1 MCFVCFLVIFSG
13 LMASFKL
20 RIGSRIGVVSD
31 THGLLRPEVEESLR
45 GVPVILHAGD
55 VGHVDV
61 LRGLNAIAPT
71 VAVRGNVDRGDFGA
85 TLPMN
90 EPVEIGKRLIYLYHI
105 LEDLDIDPPAANV
118 DLVITGHSHQPG
130 LDQKN
135 GVTYLNP
142 GSCGP
147 RRFSL
152 PVALAFLTVTRDGF
166 DIEQVELDV

>member
-1 MCFVCFLVIFSG
+1 
-13 LMASFKL
+13 MASFRLK
-20 RIGSRIGVVSD
+20 IGTRIGVISD
-31 THGLLRPEVEESLR
+31 THGLLRPEVGEALR

-90 EPVEIGKRLIYLYHI
+90 ESVEIGKRSIYLYHI
-105 LEDLDIDPPAANV
+105 LEDLDVDPVASEF
-118 DLVITGHSHQPG
+118 DLVISGHSHQPAIEE
-130 LDQKN
+130 KE

-147 RRFSL
+147 QRFSL
-152 PVALAFLTVTRDGF
+152 PIALAFLTVTKDGL
-166 DIEQVELDV
+166 DIEPVELAV

>member
-1 MCFVCFLVIFSG
+1 
-13 LMASFKL
+13 MASFRL
-20 RIGSRIGVVSD
+20 RIGTRIGVISD

-90 EPVEIGKRLIYLYHI
+90 EHVEIGKRTIYLYHI
-105 LEDLDIDPPAANV
+105 LQELDIDPAAADV
-118 DLVITGHSHQPG
+118 DLVISGHSHQPA
-130 LDQKN
+130 LNEEN

-152 PVALAFLTVTRDGF
+152 PVSLAFLTVTKDGF
-166 DIEQVELDV
+166 DIEQIELDT

>member
-1 MCFVCFLVIFSG
+1 
-13 LMASFKL
+13 MASFRLK
-20 RIGSRIGVVSD
+20 IGTRIGVVSD
-31 THGLLRPEVEESLR
+31 THGLLRPEVEETLL

-90 EPVEIGKRLIYLYHI
+90 ECVEIGKRTIYLYHVR
-105 LEDLDIDPPAANV
+105 EDLDIDPVAAEV
-118 DLVITGHSHQPG
+118 DLVITGHSHQPA
-130 LDQKN
+130 LDEID

-147 RRFSL
+147 HRFSL
-152 PVALAFLTVTRDGF
+152 PVALAFLTVTKEGF
-166 DIEQVELDV
+166 DIEQVELDVT

>member
-1 MCFVCFLVIFSG
+1 
-13 LMASFKL
+13 MASFRLKV
-20 RIGSRIGVVSD
+20 GTRIGVISD
-31 THGLLRPEVEESLR
+31 THGLLRPEVREALR

-90 EPVEIGKRLIYLYHI
+90 ECVEIGKRTIYLYHI
-105 LEDLDIDPPAANV
+105 LQDLDVDPVASEF
-118 DLVITGHSHQPG
+118 DLVISGHSHRQE
-130 LDQKN
+130 LEEKE

-147 RRFSL
+147 QRFSL
-152 PVALAFLTVTRDGF
+152 PVSLAFLTVTKDGF
-166 DIEQVELDV
+166 DIEQIELDT